1 VGTEHIDALC
11 QEVFAPCAQ
20 RLRWLS
26 YGISLK
32 GLCACVFAMLDET
45 CKCVIFR
52 HWESDG

>member
-26 YGISLK
+26 YGISRK
-32 GLCACVFAMLDET
+32 GLCVCVFAMLAET
-45 CKCVIFR
+45 SMCEIFR
-52 HWESDG
+52 Q